1 MFSASFTLFQDCNR
15 TIFSVLRHRNDRL
28 PLFIVEVISP
38 SFNHLLLHC
47 LKFSL
52 RLGKLIIIQIYV
64 AVYRLYMKTKI
75 NFLSGNFP
83 RIALM

>member
-1 MFSASFTLFQDCNR
+1 MFSASIYALLLLFRDCNR

-47 LKFSL
+47 LKFSP
-52 RLGKLIIIQIYV
+52 RLGKLIIRQIYV
-64 AVYRLYMKTKI
+64 VVYRLYMKTKI
-75 NFLSGNFP
+75 K
-83 RIALM
+83 